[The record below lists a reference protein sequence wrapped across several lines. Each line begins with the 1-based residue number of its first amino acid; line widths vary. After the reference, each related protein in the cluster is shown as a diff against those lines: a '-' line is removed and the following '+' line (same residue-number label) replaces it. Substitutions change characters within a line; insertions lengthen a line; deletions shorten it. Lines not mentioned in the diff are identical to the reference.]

1 MLKYPKVGWALL
13 GLHCVWIITKL
24 IGASVEGLRLSQV
37 FNGIVFTIWSLFY
50 FISIAV
56 KGPIK
61 FKPGSIAN
69 SILTGIVIIFWLQ
82 NVFYTQTLGAGNF
95 SKLRIGG
102 PYKVGVRYFH
112 FRSKDLE
119 AMVFYPIDD
128 EEYRRKID
136 TRNARWMYRPD

>member
-1 MLKYPKVGWALL
+1 M
-13 GLHCVWIITKL
+13 
-24 IGASVEGLRLSQV
+24 
-37 FNGIVFTIWSLFY
+37 FTIWSLFY

-56 KGPIK
+56 KGPTN

-69 SILTGIVIIFWLQ
+69 SILTAIVIVFWLQ

-95 SKLRIGG
+95 SKLRIEG

-128 EEYRRKID
+128 EEYRRKIS
-136 TRNARWMYRPD
+136 TRNALWMYRPD